1 MKKLLIIFGS
11 IIIGSLILIFLLNY
25 ISGESPTH
33 AIKYNLEELGYVEDK
48 DNANIYTKITTNNT
62 RDAHYEAIYNN
73 ESSKY
78 NEFVFNRDAL
88 TFEEFISTF
97 EVTTGKTETMHVVE
111 SLDTKVVSY
120 NYEYSTYE
128 NSYLFE
134 GEYDYSNGNISCN
147 IQDTKDLDQNGIDN
161 LCGTINGYMKNFLNE
176 RKKIISDDDLDKL
189 IESTRQEPIIE
200 FSNTSI
206 E

>member
-1 MKKLLIIFGS
+1 MKRLFIIFGS
-11 IIIGSLILIFLLNY
+11 IIIGSLILVFLLNY
-25 ISGESPTH
+25 LSGESATH
-33 AIKYNLEELGYVEDK
+33 KIKYNLEELGYVENK
-48 DNANIYTKITTNNT
+48 DNPNVYTKITTNNT
-62 RDAHYEAIYNN
+62 RDKHYETMYNN

-78 NEFVFNRDAL
+78 NEFIFNRDAL

-97 EVTTGKTETMHVVE
+97 EVNSGKTETMHIVE
-111 SLDTKVVSY
+111 SLDTKIVTY
-120 NYEYSTYE
+120 NYEYATYD

-134 GEYDYSNGNISCN
+134 GDYDYTSGNIECN
-147 IQDTKDLDQNGIDN
+147 IQNSKDLGQNDIDD

-176 RKKIISDDDLDKL
+176 RKQIISDSDLDEL

-200 FSNTSI
+200 QDTTSI